1 MLLVADSGSTKCDW
15 ILVKPDGER
24 LETST
29 MGFNPFF
36 HYSELIENELNKNKL
51 FNQYADKV
59 EQIIFFGAGA
69 SSDARNLIV
78 ENGLKNVFK
87 NAKNINVDHD
97 VKAAAIATAEDNPG
111 IVCILGT
118 GSNSCYFDGNTISEK
133 IPALGYIL
141 GDEGSGAY
149 FGKILLSKYLYH
161 KLPVELATSLENEYG
176 VTKESV
182 FEGVYNK
189 PNANVYLASFMKFAH
204 ENKEH
209 PFFKEMIYNGLSAF
223 INLHVWC
230 FENFREVPVH
240 FVGSIAY
247 HFRDVLENVAK
258 NYRFRLGRI
267 IKKPISSLADYYCK
281 KLNYPIGKIQ

>member
-15 ILVKPDGER
+15 ILVKSTGER

-36 HYSELIENELNKNKL
+36 HNEELIGNELRKNEL
-51 FNQYADKV
+51 FREFSEKV
-59 EQIIFFGAGA
+59 LHIRFYGAGA
-69 SSDARNLIV
+69 SSTERNNIIEKGLQSVFINATEIV
-78 ENGLKNVFK
+78 
-87 NAKNINVDHD
+87 VDHD
-97 VKAAAIATAEDNPG
+97 VKAAVIATAEDNAG

-118 GSNSCYFDGNTISEK
+118 GSNSCYYDGKTVHEK

-149 FGKILLSKYLYH
+149 FGKKLLSKYLYK
-161 KLPVELATSLENEYG
+161 KLPLELAASLEKEYG
-176 VTKESV
+176 VTKESILDSI
-182 FEGVYNK
+182 YKK

-204 ENKEH
+204 ANQSH
-209 PFFKEMIYNGLSAF
+209 PFFKELIYKGLSEF
-223 INLHVWC
+223 INIHVWC

-247 HFRDVLENVAK
+247 YFRDVLEEVAK
-258 NYRFRLGRI
+258 NYRFTIGRI
-267 IKKPISSLADYYCK
+267 IKKPVTSLADYYCK
-281 KLNYPIGKIQ
+281 KLNYPLV

>member
-15 ILVKPDGER
+15 ILVKSSGER

-36 HYSELIENELNKNKL
+36 HNEKLIETELKKNELL
-51 FNQYADKV
+51 IRYADRV
-59 EQIIFFGAGA
+59 NQVRFFAAGA
-69 SSDARNLIV
+69 SSQERNAIL
-78 ENGLKNVFK
+78 EQGLKSVFK
-87 NAKNINVDHD
+87 NSVDVMVDHD
-97 VKAAAIATAEDNPG
+97 IKAAVIATAEDNAG

-118 GSNSCYFDGNTISEK
+118 GSNSCYYDGKTVHEI

-149 FGKILLSKYLYH
+149 FGKKLLSKYLYK
-161 KLPVELATSLENEYG
+161 KLPLDLAAALEKEYG
-176 VTKESV
+176 VTKESI
-182 FEGVYNK
+182 FEAIYKK

-204 ENKEH
+204 ANQSH
-209 PFFKEMIYNGLSAF
+209 PFFKELIYKGLSEF
-223 INLHVWC
+223 INIHVWC

-247 HFRDVLENVAK
+247 YFRDVLEEVAK
-258 NYRFRLGRI
+258 NYRFTIGKI
-267 IKKPISSLADYYCK
+267 IKKPVTSLADYYCK
-281 KLNYPIGKIQ
+281 KLNYPLV

>member
-15 ILVKPDGER
+15 ILVKSTGER

-36 HYSELIENELNKNKL
+36 HTAELIESELKKNKL
-51 FNQYADKV
+51 FNTHAGEV
-59 EQIIFFGAGA
+59 LQIRFYGAGA
-69 SSDARNLIV
+69 SSEGRNKII
-78 ENGLKNVFK
+78 ENGLKRVFI
-87 NAKNINVDHD
+87 NAPDIKVDHD
-97 VKAAAIATAEDNPG
+97 VKAAAIATAQDDAG

-118 GSNSCYFDGNTISEK
+118 GSNSCYYDGETITEK

-149 FGKILLSKYLYH
+149 FGKILLSKYLYK
-161 KLPVELATSLENEYG
+161 KLPIELATALEKDYG
-176 VTKESV
+176 VTKESI
-182 FEGVYNK
+182 FEAIYNK

-209 PFFKEMIYNGLSAF
+209 PFFKELIYNGLSTF
-223 INLHVWC
+223 INIHVWC

-240 FVGSIAY
+240 FVGSIAF
-247 HFRDVLENVAK
+247 HFKEVLEEVAK
-258 NYRFRLGRI
+258 NYRFTIGNI
-267 IKKPISSLADYYCK
+267 IKKPVDPLADYYCK
-281 KLNYPIGKIQ
+281 KLNYPLLIK